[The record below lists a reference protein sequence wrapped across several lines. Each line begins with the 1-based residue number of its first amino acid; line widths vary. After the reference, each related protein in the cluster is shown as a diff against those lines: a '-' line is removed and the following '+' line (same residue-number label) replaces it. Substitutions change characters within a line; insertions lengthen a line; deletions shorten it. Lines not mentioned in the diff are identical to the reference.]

1 MVKKRQCVIFFLCL
15 IMVFSSSMA
24 VMGEEYENSDTVYN
38 SYTYDKG
45 EPFEIP
51 SPYVF
56 SNTLTGVDL
65 KSGGFNELTDMFW
78 SKDSKQLYVVDAG
91 LSSVI
96 VMNENFETEY
106 VISTFEH
113 DGKKDS
119 FAGCRGVCVKDG
131 IIYVA
136 DTDNSR
142 IVTFRQRD
150 YSFIQTFEK
159 PEISQLGEG
168 YSYEPIRLEVGIT
181 GQMYIVARGI
191 NSGFVVLDKDGTFQS
206 FVGAPKVTTNPLDE
220 VWKLFM
226 TKKQKEAMLKSV
238 PTEYNSIR
246 FDNNGFLYATTKS
259 KDVQP
264 IVKLNLQGS
273 DILLYDEDE
282 PPTGDTEYL
291 EPDSSSFVD
300 VCVDEN
306 GVYYALDEHLGH
318 IFAYNSSGELLF
330 VFGKSGNQSG
340 TLNSP
345 VAIELVG
352 TKILVANTVSKII
365 NVYNRTDFGEAVLI
379 ANETMSSGDYKTAE
393 NNWKYVLDQ
402 CSSYILAKD
411 SLGKIALYNK
421 DYKSAKSYAKE
432 AGDKETYSDAFRA
445 SRSSFIYDHYIWI
458 VALVIILVILV
469 MLYKNIWKK
478 SERYHKWKESKLG
491 KGLDFAKYCS
501 FHPFDGFWVLK
512 REKRGNLL
520 TANVLVIL
528 FLIIYIINI
537 QFCGYLFM
545 DGQPEDQTTLVSL
558 IAAIV
563 LMICYCVGNWC
574 FTSLMD
580 GMGTMK
586 DIYISMAVSL
596 RPYVAF
602 GLVLTIL
609 SHVLSL
615 EESFLYTTL
624 NTILLIWVLALMIFG
639 MMMTHDYMLGEGMK
653 AVVLTIIGIALI
665 IFLGLMFFN
674 LIDDMVNFGK
684 DIYRELLYRKL

>member
-1 MVKKRQCVIFFLCL
+1 M
-15 IMVFSSSMA
+15 
-24 VMGEEYENSDTVYN
+24 
-38 SYTYDKG
+38 
-45 EPFEIP
+45 
-51 SPYVF
+51 
-56 SNTLTGVDL
+56 
-65 KSGGFNELTDMFW
+65 
-78 SKDSKQLYVVDAG
+78 
-91 LSSVI
+91 
-96 VMNENFETEY
+96 
-106 VISTFEH
+106 
-113 DGKKDS
+113 
-119 FAGCRGVCVKDG
+119 
-131 IIYVA
+131 
-136 DTDNSR
+136 
-142 IVTFRQRD
+142 
-150 YSFIQTFEK
+150 
-159 PEISQLGEG
+159 
-168 YSYEPIRLEVGIT
+168 
-181 GQMYIVARGI
+181 
-191 NSGFVVLDKDGTFQS
+191 
-206 FVGAPKVTTNPLDE
+206 
-220 VWKLFM
+220 
-226 TKKQKEAMLKSV
+226 
-238 PTEYNSIR
+238 
-246 FDNNGFLYATTKS
+246 
-259 KDVQP
+259 
-264 IVKLNLQGS
+264 
-273 DILLYDEDE
+273 
-282 PPTGDTEYL
+282 
-291 EPDSSSFVD
+291 
-300 VCVDEN
+300 
-306 GVYYALDEHLGH
+306 
-318 IFAYNSSGELLF
+318 
-330 VFGKSGNQSG
+330 
-340 TLNSP
+340 
-345 VAIELVG
+345 
-352 TKILVANTVSKII
+352 ANTVSKII

-379 ANETMSSGDYKTAE
+379 ANETMSSGDYKTSE

-609 SHVLSL
+609 SHMLSL